1 MAQLVEHLTGTH
13 EALGGFPRGPLALQK
28 PGMVGHVV
36 IMPPGGGWRQQDQ
49 KFKVTLSCPIVPGET
64 MSQQNK
70 VSEEIKHLQSTTLK
84 QNAILGGM
92 RLRVTWHP
100 WVEILNR
107 KWTLE
112 NHPSVDKAEMLIH
125 LCYRV
130 CSL

>member
-1 MAQLVEHLTGTH
+1 
-13 EALGGFPRGPLALQK
+13 
-28 PGMVGHVV
+28 
-36 IMPPGGGWRQQDQ
+36 
-49 KFKVTLSCPIVPGET
+49 

-130 CSL
+130 CSLWLMQILCIAFAEVTYNERNTEPTVPTLSTQVTTVTLPDKQGQA